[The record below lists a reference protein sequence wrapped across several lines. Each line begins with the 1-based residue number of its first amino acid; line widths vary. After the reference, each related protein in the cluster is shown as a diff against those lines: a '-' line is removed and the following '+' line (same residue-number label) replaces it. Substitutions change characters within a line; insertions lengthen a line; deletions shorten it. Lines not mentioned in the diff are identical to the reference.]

1 MLLVALL
8 GAIGTFLFADIA
20 VGVIYSKQKFA
31 PAGAILQAFAP
42 ALWEMP
48 RGMLK

>member
-20 VGVIYSKQKFA
+20 VGVIYRCLMSATGHFRTSAQS
-31 PAGAILQAFAP
+31 
-42 ALWEMP
+42 
-48 RGMLK
+48 